1 MALTLNRRSQ
11 RGVFVLVLSTIL
23 ALTLSLSGPAE
34 AAKKKPVTQPARD
47 ASIIIDYATGR
58 VLAESNADEPRYPAS
73 LTKMMTLYLLFD
85 ALQHKQVSLSTPF
98 KVSSHAAAQAPSKI
112 GIAPGRTLT
121 VEEAIHALTIKSAND
136 IAVVVGENLG
146 GSEPAFAQLMTQQAR
161 RMGMSRTTFANA
173 SGLPNS
179 RQKTTARD
187 LATLSRALIH
197 DFPQFYHYFSD
208 TEATVAG
215 VRITTHN
222 HLMLSYDGMDGL
234 KTGFIGASGFNLAS
248 SAVRDGRR
256 LVGVVMGGPTANIR
270 DKQMAQLLDA
280 SWNKVGT
287 SPSLPVT
294 QMASAA
300 PAAAVPLPVERAQS
314 TIDETVAR
322 QAPAPQLRSFDVAS
336 ADTSIVMP
344 PPRPVGSFDA
354 EVDDP
359 YMIQIGAFGDRAS
372 GNSALDTAHRKVA
385 TLGAFEP
392 KVVPGKLKSGK
403 YIYRARFIGLNQA
416 EALQACRQLKR
427 VGNDCLVMKDDQG

>member
-11 RGVFVLVLSTIL
+11 RGVFVLILSTIL
-23 ALTLSLSGPAE
+23 ALSLSLAGPAE
-34 AAKKKPVTQPARD
+34 AAKKKPVAQPRRD
-47 ASIIIDYATGR
+47 ASIIVDFATGR
-58 VLAESNADEPRYPAS
+58 VLEESNADEPRYPAS

-85 ALQHKQVSLSTPF
+85 ALENKQVSLSTPF

-112 GIAPGRTLT
+112 GLAPGRTLT

-136 IAVVVGENLG
+136 IAVVVSENLG

-187 LATLSRALIH
+187 LVTLSRALIH
-197 DFPQFYHYFSD
+197 DFPQYYHYFSD

-270 DKQMAQLLDA
+270 DKQMAKLLDA

-300 PAAAVPLPVERAQS
+300 PSAVPLPVERAQS
-314 TIDETVAR
+314 TIDEKVAV
-322 QAPAPQLRSFDVAS
+322 QAPAPQPKSFDLAS
-336 ADTSIVMP
+336 IDSSIVMP

-359 YMIQIGAFGDRAS
+359 YMIQIGAFGDRTS

-385 TLGAFEP
+385 SLGAFEP

-416 EALQACRQLKR
+416 EAQQACRQLKR
-427 VGNDCLVMKDDQG
+427 VGSDCLVMKDDQG